1 MAAMLAR
8 LARIPDEPERAE
20 EKSRLIE
27 EICILI
33 REELNR
39 QGLSSSREDFLV
51 AHGQELMSKI
61 QDPRIRSLPMLFDG
75 KG

>member
-27 EICILI
+27 EICIMI
-33 REELNR
+33 RKELNR
-39 QGLSSSREDFLV
+39 LGLSASREDFLV

-61 QDPRIRSLPMLFDG
+61 QDSRIRSLPI
-75 KG
+75 